1 MLKKTTAFSTAF
13 ILILGTLWATSVK
26 PVNLQEMVGS
36 AERIFWG
43 SCVSVEETTLASG
56 LVATQYTFQV
66 RRGLK
71 GVEAGEMVTFR
82 QLQSN
87 DRRKLSLP
95 GLPSFRKGQESLIFL
110 HGESRLGL
118 TSPVGLQQ
126 GVFRLQ
132 QDEQGL
138 SVINGMQNSNL
149 DYELPE
155 INMRSAG
162 LAGRER
168 ELLSS
173 KQPIPLDTFAAL
185 VAKFDRL
192 NQQRA
197 DQ

>member
-1 MLKKTTAFSTAF
+1 MLKKTTALGTAF
-13 ILILGTLWATSVK
+13 LLLLGTLWATSVK

-43 SCVSVEETTLASG
+43 SCVRVEETALPSG

-82 QLQSN
+82 QLQST
-87 DRRKLSLP
+87 DRQSLKIP
-95 GLPSFRKGQESLIFL
+95 GLPTFRKGQESLIFL
-110 HGESRLGL
+110 YGESRLGL

-126 GVFRLQ
+126 GVFRVEQ
-132 QDEQGL
+132 TEQGL
-138 SVINGMQNSNL
+138 SVINALENSNL
-149 DYELPE
+149 DYDLPE

-168 ELLSS
+168 DLLSS